1 MASDKFLFP
10 IMKTYSLLTSLHAA
24 DGEPAVAIDSASF
37 EATAMDDAVM
47 TVDAEVGA
55 HLEQPSTP
63 RTTSSPSIAESCKE
77 HLKPMVGMIFDT
89 LTYVENF
96 YKSYAHEASFSV
108 HVDQHKKQNE
118 EILFKRYYCS
128 REGYRK
134 ERKKC

>member
-89 LTYVENF
+89 LTDVEIFTNRMHM
-96 YKSYAHEASFSV
+96 KLVS
-108 HVDQHKKQNE
+108 
-118 EILFKRYYCS
+118 LFMLVSTRSKMRKYYS
-128 REGYRK
+128 SGIIIQGK
-134 ERKKC
+134 GTERRA